1 MAESKFALTY
11 ANESGNAAA
20 GLAVADGFGKPLQDL
35 NLTMALVSVDIR
47 LLTQEQIKLRELLIS
62 QQSLFKVVTAPPAA
76 NSEPKSKLKAEIEQ
90 RPPPKRLQ
98 SAMANETA
106 LVELNQ
112 VLHLST
118 KSLQG
123 LSEKN
128 LEIASDK
135 RVAPSG
141 ATGADL
147 LQVQLAGLRSGISD
161 GLKGEQKTEALQDFS
176 RDAAINA
183 SAFKMDVKA
192 AGEMLSGW
200 RTALKLDQVQSQDLA
215 DATNYL
221 GNSGLNVKAAD
232 IGSVVQSA
240 GQDAKA
246 AGMTP
251 EQVAAL
257 AAAFLNSG
265 ANKTDAGA
273 ALKSFTTVLGK
284 GESASSAQRSA
295 WADIGLNPE
304 SLAHGMSGDAPETIK
319 LVLEQLKQQP
329 EEKQASLTKTLF
341 GNNDAILEL
350 LKKPEDVQTAFK
362 LVADKS
368 LYAGSAGATAEAY
381 GNTSQGRWNAL
392 DASLNRLSTA
402 VGNALAPVT
411 DGIATGLTA
420 VVNGL
425 SAAAETFPFVT
436 AALTLLGVAATPF
449 VAGALKTGVSAVL
462 DAVSTRLLRLAA
474 ARLPSEVG
482 GMITGDDDNGGGRKK
497 KRSARKSGQGK
508 QAKTTAKSAKPRT
521 PAVRQSLG
529 NRLRGAAMKVMPS
542 IKRAA
547 ARVLPAVRSAGAK
560 VMPAVRS
567 FGAKVMPAVRSFGAK
582 IMPMLSRMTP
592 LVGKVAA
599 PLVVAHAAYTGLK
612 GLREGDEKA
621 VGSAK
626 AELAGAAIGAVIG
639 GFVFP
644 GVGIGIGS
652 ALGGMAGS
660 WLSEKLAD
668 PPTDK
673 LAAPGDVAKNL
684 VNAPTQSQ
692 NQQVTFSPLIQ
703 VTCPAPDTA
712 EQIRS
717 IIGQQLSGQFH
728 GEFLPLLTN
737 NPLATRRDAAL
748 TDGVAR

>member
-11 ANESGNAAA
+11 ANERGNAAS
-20 GLAVADGFGKPLQDL
+20 GLAVPDGFGKPLQDL
-35 NLTMALVSVDIR
+35 NLTIALASVDIR
-47 LLTQEQIKLRELLIS
+47 LLTQEQIKLRELLVS

-118 KSLQG
+118 KSLQA

-161 GLKGEQKTEALQDFS
+161 GLKGEQKTQALQDFS

-240 GQDAKA
+240 GEDAKA

-265 ANKTDAGA
+265 ADKTDAGA

-304 SLAHGMSGDAPETIK
+304 SLAHGMSGNAPETIQ

-368 LYAGSAGATAEAY
+368 LYAGSTGKTAEAY

-411 DGIATGLTA
+411 DGFAIGLTA

-474 ARLPSEVG
+474 ARLPSEIG
-482 GMITGDDDNGGGRKK
+482 DMITGDDDNGGGRKK

-508 QAKTTAKSAKPRT
+508 QAKASAKGARPRT

-529 NRLRGAAMKVMPS
+529 SRLRGAAMKVMPS
-542 IKRAA
+542 IKRAS
-547 ARVLPAVRSAGAK
+547 ARVLPAVRSFGPK
-560 VMPAVRS
+560 V
-567 FGAKVMPAVRSFGAK
+567 
-582 IMPMLSRMTP
+582 MPMLSRMAP
-592 LVGKVAA
+592 LVGRVAA
-599 PLVVAHAAYTGLK
+599 PVVLAHAAYTGLK

-639 GFVFP
+639 GVVFP
-644 GVGIGIGS
+644 GLGIGIGS

-660 WLSEKLAD
+660 WIGDLLAD
-668 PPTDK
+668 PPADK

-712 EQIRS
+712 EQIRT

-728 GEFLPLLTN
+728 GQFLPLLTN

>member
-1 MAESKFALTY
+1 MNAS
-11 ANESGNAAA
+11 ESGNT
-20 GLAVADGFGKPLQDL
+20 ADALTANPGKSLQDL
-35 NLTMALVSVDIR
+35 NLTLSLASVDIR
-47 LLTQEQIKLRELLIS
+47 LLTQEQIKLRELLVS

-90 RPPPKRLQ
+90 RPPPKTLQ

-112 VLHLST
+112 VLHLSN
-118 KSLQG
+118 KSLQAF
-123 LSEKN
+123 SEKN

-183 SAFKMDVKA
+183 SAFRIDVKA

-200 RTALKLDQVQSQDLA
+200 GTALKLDRVQSQDLA
-215 DATNYL
+215 DATSYL

-240 GQDAKA
+240 GEGAKA

-265 ANKTDAGA
+265 ASKTDAGA

-304 SLAHGMSGDAPETIK
+304 SLARGMSDDAPETIK

-368 LYAGSAGATAEAY
+368 LYAGSTGKTAEAY

-402 VGNALAPVT
+402 VGTALAPVT
-411 DGIATGLTA
+411 DGFAIGLTA

-482 GMITGDDDNGGGRKK
+482 DMITGDDDNGGGRKK

-508 QAKTTAKSAKPRT
+508 QAKASAKAARPRT

-529 NRLRGAAMKVMPS
+529 SRLRGAAMKVMPS
-542 IKRAA
+542 IKRAS
-547 ARVLPAVRSAGAK
+547 ARVLPAVRSVGAK
-560 VMPAVRS
+560 V
-567 FGAKVMPAVRSFGAK
+567 
-582 IMPMLSRMTP
+582 MPMLSRMGP
-592 LVGKVAA
+592 LAGKVAV
-599 PLVVAHAAYTGLK
+599 PLMVAHAAYTGLK
-612 GLREGDEKA
+612 GVREGDEKA

-626 AELAGAAIGAVIG
+626 GELAGTAIGAVIG
-639 GFVFP
+639 GLLIP
-644 GVGIGIGS
+644 GAGIAIGS
-652 ALGGMAGS
+652 VLGGLAGS
-660 WLSEKLAD
+660 LIGEALAD
-668 PPTDK
+668 PPADK

-712 EQIRS
+712 EQIRT

-728 GEFLPLLTN
+728 GQFLPLLTN

-748 TDGVAR
+748 TDGVAQ

>member
-1 MAESKFALTY
+1 MAQSRYALVN
-11 ANESGNAAA
+11 AGESGNT
-20 GLAVADGFGKPLQDL
+20 ADALTANPGKSLQDL
-35 NLTMALVSVDIR
+35 NLALSLASVDIR
-47 LLTQEQIKLRELLIS
+47 LLTQEQIKLRELLVS

-90 RPPPKRLQ
+90 RPPPKTLQ

-112 VLHLST
+112 VLHLSN
-118 KSLQG
+118 KSLQAF
-123 LSEKN
+123 SEKN

-141 ATGADL
+141 VTGADL

-161 GLKGEQKTEALQDFS
+161 GLQGEQKTEALQDFS

-183 SAFKMDVKA
+183 SAFKIDVKA

-200 RTALKLDQVQSQDLA
+200 RTALKLDRVQSQNLA

-240 GQDAKA
+240 GEGAKA
-246 AGMTP
+246 VGMTP

-265 ANKTDAGA
+265 ASKTDAAA
-273 ALKSFTTVLGK
+273 ALKNFTTVLGK
-284 GESASSAQRSA
+284 GESASSAQRST

-304 SLAHGMSGDAPETIK
+304 SLARGMSDNAPETIK

-368 LYAGSAGATAEAY
+368 LYADSAGKTAEAY

-411 DGIATGLTA
+411 DGFAIGLTA

-482 GMITGDDDNGGGRKK
+482 DMLTGDDDNGGGRKK

-508 QAKTTAKSAKPRT
+508 QAKASAKGARPRT

-542 IKRAA
+542 IKRAS
-547 ARVLPAVRSAGAK
+547 ARVLPAVRSVGA
-560 VMPAVRS
+560 R
-567 FGAKVMPAVRSFGAK
+567 
-582 IMPMLSRMTP
+582 IMPMLSRAAP
-592 LVGKVAA
+592 LAGKVAV
-599 PLVVAHAAYTGLK
+599 PLMVAHAAYTGLK

-621 VGSAK
+621 VGSATG
-626 AELAGAAIGAVIG
+626 ELAGTAIGALVGSFIL
-639 GFVFP
+639 P
-644 GVGIGIGS
+644 GIGTAIGS
-652 ALGGMAGS
+652 IAGGYFGSLAGEAFAS
-660 WLSEKLAD
+660 
-668 PPTDK
+668 PPADK

-712 EQIRS
+712 EQIRT

-728 GEFLPLLTN
+728 DQFLPLLTN

>member
-1 MAESKFALTY
+1 MAESRYALMNAGEIGSTADALT
-11 ANESGNAAA
+11 ANP
-20 GLAVADGFGKPLQDL
+20 GKSLQDL
-35 NLTMALVSVDIR
+35 NLTLSLASVDIR
-47 LLTQEQIKLRELLIS
+47 LLTQEQIKLRELLVS
-62 QQSLFKVVTAPPAA
+62 QQSLFKVVTTPPAA

-118 KSLQG
+118 KSLQAF
-123 LSEKN
+123 SEKN

-183 SAFKMDVKA
+183 SAFKIDVKV

-200 RTALKLDQVQSQDLA
+200 RTTLKLDRVQSQDLA

-221 GNSGLNVKAAD
+221 GNSGLNVKASD

-240 GQDAKA
+240 GEGAKA

-265 ANKTDAGA
+265 ASKTDAGA
-273 ALKSFTTVLGK
+273 ALKNFTTVLGK

-304 SLAHGMSGDAPETIK
+304 SLARGMSGDAPETIK
-319 LVLEQLKQQP
+319 LVLEQLKKQP

-362 LVADKS
+362 LVSDKS
-368 LYAGSAGATAEAY
+368 LYAGSTEKTAEAY

-411 DGIATGLTA
+411 DGFAIGLTA

-425 SAAAETFPFVT
+425 SAAAETFPFIT

-482 GMITGDDDNGGGRKK
+482 DMITGDDDNGGGRKK

-508 QAKTTAKSAKPRT
+508 QAKASAKNARPRT

-529 NRLRGAAMKVMPS
+529 SRLRGAAMKVMPS
-542 IKRAA
+542 IKRSA
-547 ARVLPAVRSAGAK
+547 ARVLPAVRSVGAR

-567 FGAKVMPAVRSFGAK
+567 FGSKV
-582 IMPMLSRMTP
+582 MPMLSRMAP
-592 LVGKVAA
+592 LVGRVAA
-599 PLVVAHAAYTGLK
+599 PVVVAHAAYTGLK

-639 GFVFP
+639 GVVFP
-644 GVGIGIGS
+644 GLGIGIGS

-660 WLSEKLAD
+660 WIGDLLAD
-668 PPTDK
+668 PPADK

-712 EQIRS
+712 EQIRT

-728 GEFLPLLTN
+728 GQFLPLLTN

>member
-11 ANESGNAAA
+11 ANVSGDAAT
-20 GLAVADGFGKPLQDL
+20 GSAVADGFGKPLQDL
-35 NLTMALVSVDIR
+35 NLTMALASADIR
-47 LLTQEQIKLRELLIS
+47 LLTQEQIKLRELLVS
-62 QQSLFKVVTAPPAA
+62 QQSLFKVVTVSPAA

-118 KSLQG
+118 KSLQA

-128 LEIASDK
+128 LEITSDK

-183 SAFKMDVKA
+183 SAFKIDVKA

-200 RTALKLDQVQSQDLA
+200 RTTLKLDRVQSQDLA

-240 GQDAKA
+240 GEGAKA

-265 ANKTDAGA
+265 ASNTDAGA
-273 ALKSFTTVLGK
+273 ALKNFTTVLGK

-319 LVLEQLKQQP
+319 LVLEQLKKQP

-362 LVADKS
+362 LVSDKS
-368 LYAGSAGATAEAY
+368 VYATSRRGEDAGSAAETAATY

-411 DGIATGLTA
+411 DGIAIGLTA

-425 SAAAETFPFVT
+425 SAAAETFPFIT

-482 GMITGDDDNGGGRKK
+482 DMITGDDDNGGGRKK
-497 KRSARKSGQGK
+497 KRPARKSGQGK
-508 QAKTTAKSAKPRT
+508 QAKASAKGARPRT

-529 NRLRGAAMKVMPS
+529 SRLRGAAMKVMPS
-542 IKRAA
+542 IKRAS
-547 ARVLPAVRSAGAK
+547 ARVLPAMRSAGAK

-567 FGAKVMPAVRSFGAK
+567 FGAR
-582 IMPMLSRMTP
+582 IMPMLSRMAP
-592 LVGKVAA
+592 LVGRVAA

-626 AELAGAAIGAVIG
+626 AELTGAAIGAVIG
-639 GFVFP
+639 GVVFP

-652 ALGGMAGS
+652 ALGGLAGS
-660 WLSEKLAD
+660 LIGDALAD
-668 PPTDK
+668 PPADK

-712 EQIRS
+712 EQIRT

-728 GEFLPLLTN
+728 GQFLPLLTN

-748 TDGVAR
+748 TDGVAQ

>member
-20 GLAVADGFGKPLQDL
+20 GSAVADGFGKPLQDL
-35 NLTMALVSVDIR
+35 NLTMALASVDIR
-47 LLTQEQIKLRELLIS
+47 LLTQEQIKLRELLVS

-90 RPPPKRLQ
+90 RPPPKTLQ

-112 VLHLST
+112 VLHLSN
-118 KSLQG
+118 KSLQAF
-123 LSEKN
+123 SEKN

-141 ATGADL
+141 VTGADL

-183 SAFKMDVKA
+183 SAFKIDVKA

-200 RTALKLDQVQSQDLA
+200 RTTLKLDRVQSQNLA

-240 GQDAKA
+240 GEGAKA
-246 AGMTP
+246 VGMTP

-265 ANKTDAGA
+265 ASKTDAAG
-273 ALKSFTTVLGK
+273 ALKNFTTVLGK

-304 SLAHGMSGDAPETIK
+304 SLARGMSDNAPETIK

-368 LYAGSAGATAEAY
+368 LYADSAGKTAEAY

-411 DGIATGLTA
+411 DGFAIGLTA

-482 GMITGDDDNGGGRKK
+482 DMLTGDDDNGGGRKK

-508 QAKTTAKSAKPRT
+508 QAKASAKGAKPRT

-529 NRLRGAAMKVMPS
+529 SRLRGAAMKVMPS
-542 IKRAA
+542 IKRAS
-547 ARVLPAVRSAGAK
+547 ARVLPAVRSVGA
-560 VMPAVRS
+560 R
-567 FGAKVMPAVRSFGAK
+567 
-582 IMPMLSRMTP
+582 IMPMLSRAAP
-592 LVGKVAA
+592 LAGKVAV
-599 PLVVAHAAYTGLK
+599 PLMVAHAAYTGLK
-612 GLREGDEKA
+612 GLRDGDEKA
-621 VGSAK
+621 VGSATG
-626 AELAGAAIGAVIG
+626 ELAGTAIGALVGSFIL
-639 GFVFP
+639 P
-644 GVGIGIGS
+644 GIGTAIGS
-652 ALGGMAGS
+652 IAGGYFGSLAGEAFAS
-660 WLSEKLAD
+660 
-668 PPTDK
+668 PPADK

-712 EQIRS
+712 EQIRT

-728 GEFLPLLTN
+728 GQFLPLLTN

-748 TDGVAR
+748 TDGGAT

>member
-20 GLAVADGFGKPLQDL
+20 GSAVADGFGKPLQDL
-35 NLTMALVSVDIR
+35 NLTMALASVDIR
-47 LLTQEQIKLRELLIS
+47 LLTQEQIKLRELLVS

-118 KSLQG
+118 KSLQA

-141 ATGADL
+141 AAGADL

-183 SAFKMDVKA
+183 SAFKIDVKA

-200 RTALKLDQVQSQDLA
+200 RTTLKLDRVQSQDLA

-240 GQDAKA
+240 GEGAKA
-246 AGMTP
+246 VGMTP

-265 ANKTDAGA
+265 ASKTDAAA
-273 ALKSFTTVLGK
+273 ALKNFTTVLGK

-304 SLAHGMSGDAPETIK
+304 SLARGMSDNAPETIK

-350 LKKPEDVQTAFK
+350 LKKPADVQTAFK

-368 LYAGSAGATAEAY
+368 LYADSAGKTAEAY

-411 DGIATGLTA
+411 DGFAIGLTA

-482 GMITGDDDNGGGRKK
+482 DMLTGDDDNGGGRKK

-508 QAKTTAKSAKPRT
+508 QAKASAKGAKPRT

-529 NRLRGAAMKVMPS
+529 SRLRGAAMKVMPS
-542 IKRAA
+542 IKRAS
-547 ARVLPAVRSAGAK
+547 ARVLPAVRSVGA
-560 VMPAVRS
+560 R
-567 FGAKVMPAVRSFGAK
+567 
-582 IMPMLSRMTP
+582 IMPMLSRAAP
-592 LVGKVAA
+592 LAGKVAV
-599 PLVVAHAAYTGLK
+599 PLMVAHAAYTGLK
-612 GLREGDEKA
+612 GLRDGDEKA
-621 VGSAK
+621 VGSATG
-626 AELAGAAIGAVIG
+626 ELAGTAIGALVGSFIL
-639 GFVFP
+639 P
-644 GVGIGIGS
+644 GIGTAIGS
-652 ALGGMAGS
+652 IAGGYFGSLAGEAFAS
-660 WLSEKLAD
+660 
-668 PPTDK
+668 PPADK

-712 EQIRS
+712 EQIRT

-728 GEFLPLLTN
+728 GQFLPLLTN

-748 TDGVAR
+748 TDGGAT

>member
-20 GLAVADGFGKPLQDL
+20 GSAVADGFGKPLQDL
-35 NLTMALVSVDIR
+35 NLTMALASVDIR
-47 LLTQEQIKLRELLIS
+47 LLTQEQIKLRELLVS

-90 RPPPKRLQ
+90 RPPPKTLQ

-106 LVELNQ
+106 LFELNQ
-112 VLHLST
+112 VLHLSN
-118 KSLQG
+118 KSLQAF
-123 LSEKN
+123 SEKN

-147 LQVQLAGLRSGISD
+147 LQVQLAALRSGISD

-183 SAFKMDVKA
+183 SAFKIDVKA

-200 RTALKLDQVQSQDLA
+200 RTTLKLDRVQSQDLA

-240 GQDAKA
+240 GEGAKA
-246 AGMTP
+246 VGMTP

-265 ANKTDAGA
+265 ASKTDAAA
-273 ALKSFTTVLGK
+273 ALKNFTTVLGK

-304 SLAHGMSGDAPETIK
+304 SLARGMSDNAPETIK

-350 LKKPEDVQTAFK
+350 LKKPADVQTAFK

-368 LYAGSAGATAEAY
+368 LYADSAGKTAEAY

-411 DGIATGLTA
+411 DGFAIGLTA

-482 GMITGDDDNGGGRKK
+482 DMLTGDDDNGGGRKK

-508 QAKTTAKSAKPRT
+508 QAKASAKGAKPRT

-529 NRLRGAAMKVMPS
+529 SRLRGAAMKVMPS
-542 IKRAA
+542 IKRAS
-547 ARVLPAVRSAGAK
+547 ARVLPAVRSVGA
-560 VMPAVRS
+560 R
-567 FGAKVMPAVRSFGAK
+567 
-582 IMPMLSRMTP
+582 IMPMLSRAAP
-592 LVGKVAA
+592 LAGKVAV
-599 PLVVAHAAYTGLK
+599 PLMVAHAAYTGLK
-612 GLREGDEKA
+612 GLRDGDEKA
-621 VGSAK
+621 VGSATG
-626 AELAGAAIGAVIG
+626 ELAGTAIGALVGSFIL
-639 GFVFP
+639 P
-644 GVGIGIGS
+644 GIGTAIGS
-652 ALGGMAGS
+652 IAGGYFGSLAGEAFAS
-660 WLSEKLAD
+660 
-668 PPTDK
+668 PPADK

-712 EQIRS
+712 EQIRT

-728 GEFLPLLTN
+728 GQFLPLLTN

-748 TDGVAR
+748 TDGGAT

>member
-1 MAESKFALTY
+1 M
-11 ANESGNAAA
+11 
-20 GLAVADGFGKPLQDL
+20 
-35 NLTMALVSVDIR
+35 
-47 LLTQEQIKLRELLIS
+47 LTQEQIKLRELLVS

-90 RPPPKRLQ
+90 RPPPKTLQ

-106 LVELNQ
+106 LVEFNQ
-112 VLHLST
+112 LLHLSNE
-118 KSLQG
+118 SLQAF
-123 LSEKN
+123 SEKN

-141 ATGADL
+141 VTGADL

-161 GLKGEQKTEALQDFS
+161 GLQGEQKTEALQDFS

-183 SAFKMDVKA
+183 SAFRIDVKA

-200 RTALKLDQVQSQDLA
+200 RTALKLDRVQSQSLA

-240 GQDAKA
+240 GEGAKA
-246 AGMTP
+246 VGMTP

-265 ANKTDAGA
+265 ASKTDAAA
-273 ALKSFTTVLGK
+273 ALKNFTTVLGK

-304 SLAHGMSGDAPETIK
+304 SLARGLSGDAPETIK

-329 EEKQASLTKTLF
+329 EEKQASLTNTLF

-368 LYAGSAGATAEAY
+368 LYADSAGKTAEAY

-411 DGIATGLTA
+411 DGFAIGLTA

-482 GMITGDDDNGGGRKK
+482 DLITGDDDNGGGRKK

-508 QAKTTAKSAKPRT
+508 QAKASAKGARPRT

-529 NRLRGAAMKVMPS
+529 SRLRGAAMKVMPS
-542 IKRAA
+542 IKRAS
-547 ARVLPAVRSAGAK
+547 ARVLPAVRSFGPK
-560 VMPAVRS
+560 V
-567 FGAKVMPAVRSFGAK
+567 
-582 IMPMLSRMTP
+582 MPMLSRMAP
-592 LVGKVAA
+592 LVGKVAV
-599 PLVVAHAAYTGLK
+599 PLMVAHAAYTGLK
-612 GLREGDEKA
+612 GVREGDEKA

-626 AELAGAAIGAVIG
+626 GELAGTAIGALVGSFILP
-639 GFVFP
+639 GF
-644 GVGIGIGS
+644 GTAIGS
-652 ALGGMAGS
+652 IAGGYFGS
-660 WLSEKLAD
+660 LVGEALAD
-668 PPTDK
+668 PPADK

-712 EQIRS
+712 EQIRT

-728 GEFLPLLTN
+728 GQFLPLLTN

>member
-20 GLAVADGFGKPLQDL
+20 GSAVADGFGLQDL
-35 NLTMALVSVDIR
+35 NLTMALASVDIR
-47 LLTQEQIKLRELLIS
+47 LLTQEQIKLRELLVS

-118 KSLQG
+118 KSLQA

-183 SAFKMDVKA
+183 SAFKIDVKA

-200 RTALKLDQVQSQDLA
+200 RATLKLDRVQSQNLA

-240 GQDAKA
+240 GEGAKA
-246 AGMTP
+246 VGMTP

-265 ANKTDAGA
+265 ASKTDAAG
-273 ALKSFTTVLGK
+273 ALKNFTTVLGK

-304 SLAHGMSGDAPETIK
+304 SLARGMSDNAPETIK

-368 LYAGSAGATAEAY
+368 LYADSAGKTAEAY

-411 DGIATGLTA
+411 DGFAIGLTA

-482 GMITGDDDNGGGRKK
+482 DMLTGDDDNGGGRKK

-508 QAKTTAKSAKPRT
+508 QAKASAKGAKPRT

-529 NRLRGAAMKVMPS
+529 SRLRGAAMKVMPS
-542 IKRAA
+542 IKRAS
-547 ARVLPAVRSAGAK
+547 ARVLPAVRSVGA
-560 VMPAVRS
+560 R
-567 FGAKVMPAVRSFGAK
+567 
-582 IMPMLSRMTP
+582 IMPMLSRAAP
-592 LVGKVAA
+592 LAGKVAV
-599 PLVVAHAAYTGLK
+599 PLMVAHAAYTGLK
-612 GLREGDEKA
+612 GLRDGDEKA
-621 VGSAK
+621 VGSATG
-626 AELAGAAIGAVIG
+626 ELAGTAIGALVGSFIL
-639 GFVFP
+639 P
-644 GVGIGIGS
+644 GIGTAIGS
-652 ALGGMAGS
+652 IAGGYFGSLAGEAFAS
-660 WLSEKLAD
+660 
-668 PPTDK
+668 PPADK

-712 EQIRS
+712 EQIRT

-728 GEFLPLLTN
+728 GQFLPLLTN

-748 TDGVAR
+748 TDGGAT

>member
-11 ANESGNAAA
+11 ANERGNAAA
-20 GLAVADGFGKPLQDL
+20 GLAVPDGFGKPLQDL
-35 NLTMALVSVDIR
+35 NLTIALASVDIR
-47 LLTQEQIKLRELLIS
+47 LLTQEQIKLRELLVS

-118 KSLQG
+118 KSLQA

-161 GLKGEQKTEALQDFS
+161 GLKGEQKTQALQDFS

-240 GQDAKA
+240 GEDAKA

-265 ANKTDAGA
+265 ADKTDAGA

-304 SLAHGMSGDAPETIK
+304 SLAHGMSGNAPETIQ

-368 LYAGSAGATAEAY
+368 LYAGSTGKTAEAY

-411 DGIATGLTA
+411 DGFAIGLTA

-425 SAAAETFPFVT
+425 SAAAETLPFVT

-474 ARLPSEVG
+474 ARLPSEIG
-482 GMITGDDDNGGGRKK
+482 DMITGDDDNGGGRKK

-508 QAKTTAKSAKPRT
+508 QAKASAKGARPRT

-529 NRLRGAAMKVMPS
+529 SRLRGAAMKVMPS
-542 IKRAA
+542 IKRAS
-547 ARVLPAVRSAGAK
+547 ARVLPAVRSFEPK
-560 VMPAVRS
+560 V
-567 FGAKVMPAVRSFGAK
+567 
-582 IMPMLSRMTP
+582 MPMLSRMAP
-592 LVGKVAA
+592 LVGRVAA
-599 PLVVAHAAYTGLK
+599 PVVLAHAAYTGLK

-639 GFVFP
+639 GVVFP
-644 GVGIGIGS
+644 GLGIGIGS

-660 WLSEKLAD
+660 WIGDLLAD
-668 PPTDK
+668 PPADK

-712 EQIRS
+712 EQIRT

-728 GEFLPLLTN
+728 GQFLPLLTN

>member
-20 GLAVADGFGKPLQDL
+20 GLVVADGFGKPLQDL
-35 NLTMALVSVDIR
+35 NLTMALASVDIR
-47 LLTQEQIKLRELLIS
+47 LLTQEQIKLRELLVS

-118 KSLQG
+118 KSLQA

-161 GLKGEQKTEALQDFS
+161 GLKGEQKTQALQDFS

-183 SAFKMDVKA
+183 SAFRMDVKA

-200 RTALKLDQVQSQDLA
+200 RTTLKLDRVQSQDLA

-232 IGSVVQSA
+232 IGTVVQSA
-240 GQDAKA
+240 GEGAKA

-319 LVLEQLKQQP
+319 LVLEQLKKQP
-329 EEKQASLTKTLF
+329 EEKQASLIKTLF

-368 LYAGSAGATAEAY
+368 LYAGSTGKTAEAY

-411 DGIATGLTA
+411 DGIAIGLTA
-420 VVNGL
+420 VINGL

-474 ARLPSEVG
+474 ARLPSEIG
-482 GMITGDDDNGGGRKK
+482 DMITGDEDKGSGRKK
-497 KRSARKSGQGK
+497 KRSSRNSGQGK
-508 QAKTTAKSAKPRT
+508 QAKASAKSAQPNK

-560 VMPAVRS
+560 VL
-567 FGAKVMPAVRSFGAK
+567 PAVRSFGAK
-582 IMPMLSRMTP
+582 IMPMLSRMKP
-592 LVGKVAA
+592 LVGKVAG

-660 WLSEKLAD
+660 WLSEKFAD

>member
-1 MAESKFALTY
+1 MAESKFALAY
-11 ANESGNAAA
+11 ANERGNAAA
-20 GLAVADGFGKPLQDL
+20 GLAVPDGLGNPLLDL
-35 NLTMALVSVDIR
+35 NLTMALASADIR
-47 LLTQEQIKLRELLIS
+47 LLTQEQIKLRELLVS

-118 KSLQG
+118 KSLQA

-176 RDAAINA
+176 RDAAVNA

-200 RTALKLDQVQSQDLA
+200 RTTLKLDRVQSQDLA

-240 GQDAKA
+240 GEDAKA

-265 ANKTDAGA
+265 ADKTDAGA

-304 SLAHGMSGDAPETIK
+304 SLAHGMSGNAPKTIE
-319 LVLEQLKQQP
+319 LVLKQLKQQP

-368 LYAGSAGATAEAY
+368 LYAGSTGKTAEAY

-411 DGIATGLTA
+411 DGIAIGLTA

-482 GMITGDDDNGGGRKK
+482 DMLTGDDDNGGGRKK
-497 KRSARKSGQGK
+497 KRSSRKSGQGK
-508 QAKTTAKSAKPRT
+508 QAKASAKSAQPSK

-560 VMPAVRS
+560 VLPAMRS
-567 FGAKVMPAVRSFGAK
+567 AGAKVMPAVRSFGAK
-582 IMPMLSRMTP
+582 VMPMLSRMGP
-592 LVGKVAA
+592 LAGKVAV
-599 PLVVAHAAYTGLK
+599 PLMVAHAAYTGLK
-612 GLREGDEKA
+612 GVREGDEKA

-626 AELAGAAIGAVIG
+626 GELAGTAIGALVGSFILP
-639 GFVFP
+639 GF
-644 GVGIGIGS
+644 GTAIGS
-652 ALGGMAGS
+652 IAGGYFGSLLGEA
-660 WLSEKLAD
+660 LAD
-668 PPTDK
+668 PPADK

>member
-35 NLTMALVSVDIR
+35 NLTMALASVDIR
-47 LLTQEQIKLRELLIS
+47 LLTQEQIKLRELLVS

-118 KSLQG
+118 KSLQA

-240 GQDAKA
+240 GEDAKA

-265 ANKTDAGA
+265 ADKTDAGA

-368 LYAGSAGATAEAY
+368 LYAGSTGKTAEAY

-411 DGIATGLTA
+411 DGIAIGLTA

-482 GMITGDDDNGGGRKK
+482 DMITGDDDNGGGRKK

-547 ARVLPAVRSAGAK
+547 ARGLPAVRSA
-560 VMPAVRS
+560 
-567 FGAKVMPAVRSFGAK
+567 GAKVMPAVRSFGAK

-639 GFVFP
+639 GVVFP
-644 GVGIGIGS
+644 GLGIGIGS
-652 ALGGMAGS
+652 ALGGFAGS
-660 WLSEKLAD
+660 LLGEVLAD
-668 PPTDK
+668 PPADK

-748 TDGVAR
+748 TDGVA

>member
-20 GLAVADGFGKPLQDL
+20 GLKLPDGLGKPLQDL
-35 NLTMALVSVDIR
+35 NLTMALASADIR
-47 LLTQEQIKLRELLIS
+47 LLTQEQIKLRELLVS

-76 NSEPKSKLKAEIEQ
+76 NSETKSKLKAEIEQ

-118 KSLQG
+118 KSLQA

-161 GLKGEQKTEALQDFS
+161 GLKGEQKTEALRDFS

-183 SAFKMDVKA
+183 SAFKIDVKA

-200 RTALKLDQVQSQDLA
+200 RTALKLDRVQSQDLA

-240 GQDAKA
+240 GEGAKA

-251 EQVAAL
+251 EQVAGL

-265 ANKTDAGA
+265 ANKTDAAA
-273 ALKSFTTVLGK
+273 ALKGFTTVLGK
-284 GESASSAQRSA
+284 GESASPAQRSA
-295 WADIGLNPE
+295 WAEMGLNPE
-304 SLAHGMSGDAPETIK
+304 SLARGMSDDAPQTIK
-319 LVLEQLKQQP
+319 LVLEQLKKQP

-362 LVADKS
+362 LVSDKS
-368 LYAGSAGATAEAY
+368 VYATSRRGEDAGSAAETAATY

-411 DGIATGLTA
+411 DGIAIGLTA

-425 SAAAETFPFVT
+425 GAAAETFPFVT

-474 ARLPSEVG
+474 ARLPSDIG
-482 GMITGDDDNGGGRKK
+482 DMITGDDDNGGGRKK
-497 KRSARKSGQGK
+497 KRSSRKSGRGK
-508 QAKTTAKSAKPRT
+508 QAKASAKSAQPSK

-567 FGAKVMPAVRSFGAK
+567 FGAKVMP
-582 IMPMLSRMTP
+582 MLSRMAP
-592 LVGKVAA
+592 LAGKVAV
-599 PLVVAHAAYTGLK
+599 PLMVAHAAYTGLK
-612 GLREGDEKA
+612 GVREGDEKA

-626 AELAGAAIGAVIG
+626 GELAGTAIGALVGSFILP
-639 GFVFP
+639 GF
-644 GVGIGIGS
+644 GTAIGS
-652 ALGGMAGS
+652 IAGGYFGS
-660 WLSEKLAD
+660 LVGEALAD
-668 PPTDK
+668 PPADK

-728 GEFLPLLTN
+728 GQFLPLLTN

>member
-20 GLAVADGFGKPLQDL
+20 GSAVADGFGKPLQDL

-47 LLTQEQIKLRELLIS
+47 LLTQEQIKLRELLVS

-482 GMITGDDDNGGGRKK
+482 GMITGDDDKGSGRKK
-497 KRSARKSGQGK
+497 KRSSRKSGQGK
-508 QAKTTAKSAKPRT
+508 QAKASAKSAHPSK

-529 NRLRGAAMKVMPS
+529 NRLRGATMKVMPS

-547 ARVLPAVRSAGAK
+547 ARVLPAVRSAGVK
-560 VMPAVRS
+560 VLPAMRS
-567 FGAKVMPAVRSFGAK
+567 AGAKVMPAVRSFGAK
-582 IMPMLSRMTP
+582 IMPMLSRMKP
-592 LVGKVAA
+592 LVGRVAA

>member
-1 MAESKFALTY
+1 MAQSRYALVN
-11 ANESGNAAA
+11 AGESGNT
-20 GLAVADGFGKPLQDL
+20 ADALTANPGKSLQDL
-35 NLTMALVSVDIR
+35 NLALSLASVDIR
-47 LLTQEQIKLRELLIS
+47 LLTQEQIKLRELLVS

-90 RPPPKRLQ
+90 RPPPKTLQ

-112 VLHLST
+112 VLHLSN
-118 KSLQG
+118 KSLQAF
-123 LSEKN
+123 SEKN

-141 ATGADL
+141 VTGADL

-161 GLKGEQKTEALQDFS
+161 GLQGEQKTEALQEFS

-183 SAFKMDVKA
+183 SAFKIDVKA

-200 RTALKLDQVQSQDLA
+200 RTALKLDRVQSQNLA
-215 DATNYL
+215 DATHYL

-232 IGSVVQSA
+232 IGSVVQIA
-240 GQDAKA
+240 GEGAKA

-265 ANKTDAGA
+265 ASKTDAAA
-273 ALKSFTTVLGK
+273 ALKNFTTVLGK

-304 SLAHGMSGDAPETIK
+304 SLARGLSGDAPETIK
-319 LVLEQLKQQP
+319 LVLEQLKKQP

-368 LYAGSAGATAEAY
+368 LYADSAGKTAEAY

-411 DGIATGLTA
+411 DGFAIGLTA

-474 ARLPSEVG
+474 ARLPSEIG
-482 GMITGDDDNGGGRKK
+482 DMITGVDDNGGGRKK

-508 QAKTTAKSAKPRT
+508 QAKTSAKSARPRT

-529 NRLRGAAMKVMPS
+529 SRLRGAAMKVMPS
-542 IKRAA
+542 IKRAS
-547 ARVLPAVRSAGAK
+547 ARVL
-560 VMPAVRS
+560 PAVRS

-582 IMPMLSRMTP
+582 VMPMLSRMSP
-592 LVGKVAA
+592 LAGKVAV
-599 PLVVAHAAYTGLK
+599 PLMVAHAAYTGLK
-612 GLREGDEKA
+612 GVREGDEKA

-626 AELAGAAIGAVIG
+626 GELAGTAIGALVGSFILP
-639 GFVFP
+639 GF
-644 GVGIGIGS
+644 GTAIGS
-652 ALGGMAGS
+652 IAGGYFGS
-660 WLSEKLAD
+660 LVGEALAD
-668 PPTDK
+668 PPADK

-712 EQIRS
+712 EQIRT

-728 GEFLPLLTN
+728 GQFLPLLTN

>member
-35 NLTMALVSVDIR
+35 NLTMALASVDIR
-47 LLTQEQIKLRELLIS
+47 LLTQEQIKLRELLVS

-118 KSLQG
+118 KSLQA

-147 LQVQLAGLRSGISD
+147 LQVQLAGLRYGISD
-161 GLKGEQKTEALQDFS
+161 GLKGEQKTQALQDFS

-200 RTALKLDQVQSQDLA
+200 RTALKLDRVQSQDLA

-240 GQDAKA
+240 GEGAKA

-319 LVLEQLKQQP
+319 LVLEQLKKQP
-329 EEKQASLTKTLF
+329 EEKQASLIKTLF

-362 LVADKS
+362 LVSDKS
-368 LYAGSAGATAEAY
+368 LYAGSTGKTAEAY

-411 DGIATGLTA
+411 DGIAVGLTA

-436 AALTLLGVAATPF
+436 AALTLFGVAATPF

-474 ARLPSEVG
+474 ARLPSEIG
-482 GMITGDDDNGGGRKK
+482 DMITGDDDNGGGRKK

-567 FGAKVMPAVRSFGAK
+567 FGAK
-582 IMPMLSRMTP
+582 IMPMLSRMKP
-592 LVGKVAA
+592 LVGRVAA